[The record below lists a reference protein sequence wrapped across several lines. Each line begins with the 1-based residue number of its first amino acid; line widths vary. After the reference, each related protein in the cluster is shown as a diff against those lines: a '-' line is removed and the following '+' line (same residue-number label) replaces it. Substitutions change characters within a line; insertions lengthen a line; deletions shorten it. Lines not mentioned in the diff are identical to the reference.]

1 MLSFSSNFSDFAAY
15 LLEWNMD
22 VENFENNSFLFV
34 SHVNYLLLQNKLPE
48 NWAEKNKYL
57 YLTVSV
63 FEKSGNRLACMI
75 LAQNLYEAAMKLS
88 TGAEE
93 SASMPTH
100 MIVERTQ
107 SSPPEPLCRF
117 LECLM
122 TSDFLQNK

>member
-1 MLSFSSNFSDFAAY
+1 MLSFPLNFSDFAPY

-22 VENFENNSFLFV
+22 VENFENNSFLLV

-48 NWAEKNKYL
+48 NWAEKNIYFYL
-57 YLTVSV
+57 S
-63 FEKSGNRLACMI
+63 FCGPEIWEQIGCMI
-75 LAQNLYEAAMKLS
+75 LAQGLYEAAMKLS

-93 SASMPTH
+93 SASRPTN

-107 SSPPEPLCRF
+107 SSPPEPLYRF